1 MSYTFEIRP
10 YGPRPAMPWG
20 VYACAQGHKGRVET
34 YSLNLEGNK
43 VVCLHEDGSRHPME
57 IIDKGGDWE

>member
-1 MSYTFEIRP
+1 
-10 YGPRPAMPWG
+10 MPWG